1 MALTSRFLPE
11 SHIISASVSV
21 AADAADSG
29 LVIACCSRFSVSG
42 ERAVYA
48 RFATIVVS
56 TAQLDSST
64 GLSDP
69 EEIWNWLEDY
79 PSAFNGSVVG
89 GCRCLGAVRVAPKA
103 KIITYL
109 VVSAVR
115 HGVFVGLNPGPK
127 EVAKWQRAQPCAFGE
142 AERRNQPI
150 GKAHD

>member
-48 RFATIVVS
+48 RFAAIVVS

-69 EEIWNWLEDY
+69 EEIWNWLGGY
-79 PSAFNGSVVG
+79 PSAFNGSVLG

-109 VVSAVR
+109 MVSEINGRNSARPQNSANIAADPVCR
-115 HGVFVGLNPGPK
+115 EEGNAGIL
-127 EVAKWQRAQPCAFGE
+127 RA
-142 AERRNQPI
+142 
-150 GKAHD
+150 HY